1 MTMPD
6 ESSDEVLRGRL
17 DAYSDWVSALRQG
30 KDVPPPEALGDD
42 PLARLG
48 RELQLLSQT
57 ISRREAEL
65 SRLNQVV
72 LTAEREI
79 LVEDVLDSIFRG
91 FVGIIPY
98 DRIGCA
104 FLSGGGT
111 RLTSYWAR
119 SNMGPM
125 HINKGY
131 SRPLAGS
138 SLRKVFRTGEPRILN
153 DLEAYLATHPASKA
167 TQKIVAEGGR
177 SSLTCPLFVDG
188 HPFGVIFFTSHQT
201 NVYRDIHQAVFR
213 QIAGQVAVL
222 INKSKL
228 FQELVERN
236 QFLLRQ
242 AEQLQEAANRDPLT
256 GVLNRRAFMLAL
268 EQHLRANAAT
278 GKTLGLVM
286 ADIDHF
292 KSINDTHG
300 HGAGDQALRGF
311 TARIGALLRPSD
323 YLGRYGGEEFIIL
336 VSDTPAGD
344 LPSIVERCRSAIA
357 DEPFDL
363 GGVSQVITASFGIA
377 AITDGAIRPE
387 DAIAIADRALYK
399 AKAGG
404 RNRCV
409 LAAQA
414 GVHPAG

>member
-1 MTMPD
+1 MTTNEP
-6 ESSDEVLRGRL
+6 SDEVLRQGL
-17 DAYSDWVSALRQG
+17 DAYTAWVSALRQG
-30 KDVPPPEALGDD
+30 KDVPPPVADGDN

-48 RELQLLSQT
+48 RELQLLSET

-104 FLSGGGT
+104 FLSSGGT
-111 RLTSYWAR
+111 RLTSFWAR

-125 HINKGY
+125 RINKGY
-131 SRPLAGS
+131 SRPLVGS
-138 SLRKVFRTGEPRILN
+138 SLREVFRTGEPRILN
-153 DLEAYLATHPASKA
+153 DLEQHLARHPASDA
-167 TQKIVAEGGR
+167 TRNIVAEGGR

-188 HPFGVIFFTSHQT
+188 RPLGVLFFTSHQT

-256 GVLNRRAFMLAL
+256 GVLNRRAFLLAL
-268 EQHLRANAAT
+268 ERHMRAGAAS
-278 GKTLGLVM
+278 GKTLGLVL

-300 HGAGDQALRGF
+300 HAAGDEALRAF
-311 TARIGALLRPSD
+311 TARIGGLLRPGD
-323 YLGRYGGEEFIIL
+323 YLGRYGGEEFLIL
-336 VSDTPAGD
+336 IGDTPAAD
-344 LPSIVERCRSAIA
+344 LPAAVERYRAAIA
-357 DEPFDL
+357 DDPFDL
-363 GGVSQVITASFGIA
+363 GGVIRPITASFGIA
-377 AITDGAIRPE
+377 VVSDAESTPE
-387 DAIAIADRALYK
+387 EIVAIADRALYE

-404 RNRCV
+404 RNRVV
-409 LAAQA
+409 LAAASGHGQA
-414 GVHPAG
+414 G